1 MLERMWDKGA
11 LVPCLWECKLV
22 HSLWKTVYS
31 FLKKLKRELPYDP
44 TIPLLVLYSGEKK
57 MKRLNKKKHMY
68 PKVLNSTIYN
78 SQNMVGIQVTTNRQ
92 MHKR

>member
-1 MLERMWDKGA
+1 MLDRMWDKGA

-44 TIPLLVLYSGEKK
+44 AIPLLGIQTKK
-57 MKRLNKKKHMY
+57 MKTLNQKDTCSAMFTI
-68 PKVLNSTIYN
+68 VLFTIAKMIHAFQC
-78 SQNMVGIQVTTNRQ
+78 S
-92 MHKR
+92 